1 MRLDPA
7 AEAAGFTLDRRGSV
21 GSTNDEAMALA
32 RAGAGGRVW
41 VVADRQE
48 RGRGRSGRSWS
59 SPPGNLYASL
69 LLVEPCEPPR
79 APQLGFVAGVA
90 LHRAVSEAVPYGVPG
105 LALKWPNDLLREGAK
120 VAGILVEGVSQ
131 GAGGGLAAVIGM
143 GVNLVSHPASPS
155 YPAADMS
162 DTGLAVAALFETL
175 SRSMAEALALWD
187 RGAGFARIRDAWL
200 ARAGG
205 IGGEIEVRRPS
216 GSLRGIFKDIDAEGR
231 LVLDQRGQ
239 LVTIEAGDVFFGAPR
254 GEQGRGAA

>member
-21 GSTNDEAMALA
+21 GSTNDEALALA
-32 RAGAGGRVW
+32 RAGESQRVW
-41 VVADRQE
+41 VVADQQE

-69 LLVEPCEPPR
+69 LLVDPCEPAR

-90 LHRAVSEAVPYGVPG
+90 LHRAVSEAVPYGVPH
-105 LALKWPNDLLREGAK
+105 LALKWPNDLLRDGAK

-131 GAGGGLAAVIGM
+131 GAGSLAAVIGL
-143 GVNLVSHPASPS
+143 GVNLVSHPDGQS
-155 YPAADMS
+155 YPAADLA
-162 DTGLAVAALFETL
+162 DTKLDVATLFETL
-175 SRSMAEALALWD
+175 SRSMAETLALWD
-187 RGAGFARIRDAWL
+187 RGAGFRRVREAWV

-205 IGGEIEVRRPS
+205 IGGEIEVRRSS
-216 GSLRGIFKDIDAEGR
+216 GSLRGIFRDIDADGR
-231 LVLDQRGQ
+231 LILDRDGQ
-239 LVTIEAGDVFFGAPR
+239 VVSIEAGDVFFGAPR

>member
-32 RAGAGGRVW
+32 RAGSPSRVW

-48 RGRGRSGRSWS
+48 RGRGRSGRGWT

-69 LLVEPCEPPR
+69 LLVDPCEPHR

-105 LALKWPNDLLREGAK
+105 LALKWPNDLLRDGAK
-120 VAGILVEGVSQ
+120 VAGILVEGLSQ
-131 GAGGGLAAVIGM
+131 AAAGGLSAVIGL
-143 GVNLVSHPASPS
+143 GVNLASHPVGQA
-155 YPAADMS
+155 YPAADLS
-162 DTGLAVAALFETL
+162 DTGLDLQTLFETL

-187 RGAGFARIRDAWL
+187 RGAGFARIREAWL

-205 IGGEIEVRRPS
+205 LGGEIEVRRPA
-216 GSLRGIFKDIDAEGR
+216 GTLRGTFRDIDAEGR
-231 LVLDQRGQ
+231 LVLDQRGE
-239 LVTIEAGDVFFGAPR
+239 LATIEAGDVFFNAPR